1 MQQKLINIDILESE
15 IKKNNISN
23 GYIFCG
29 LDEELIKISINS
41 IIDNVIEKDF
51 LDLNLIRLDGLE
63 TSFEEIENACETLPF
78 FGDKKVVVVYRANF
92 LKEKPDKDG
101 VKTYTEILKYIKD
114 LPPHTILI
122 MYYLFNDKRD
132 TPKKNKKLG
141 VLDKY
146 VKVVHCDKLK
156 KDKYYKKVE
165 DLFKDKGRPIGKIQ
179 LRYFADKVQN
189 NFDIIKREVDKLDCY
204 AFGREITKEDIDKLI
219 QNKSE
224 DDIFDLV
231 EYISIRKIEQALD
244 LLDELLFK
252 ADQHM
257 LIVSSIGNH
266 FRRLYE
272 FRVYLSQGKKL
283 DFFMSKYKLPQF
295 VCEKLANQA
304 SKFSIKQLNE
314 LIKICVDTELK
325 LKSSA
330 SEKQMEMEL
339 MLFKKFMVK

>member
-1 MQQKLINIDILESE
+1 MINIDILDGE
-15 IKKNNISN
+15 IKKNDISN

-29 LDEELIKISINS
+29 LDEELIKISVNS
-41 IIDNVIEKDF
+41 IINKVVEKDF
-51 LDLNLIRLDGLE
+51 LDLNLIKLDGL
-63 TSFEEIENACETLPF
+63 TTTFEDIENACETLPF

-101 VKTYTEILKYIKD
+101 AKTYTEILKYIKD
-114 LPPHTILI
+114 LPSHTVLI

-132 TPKKNKKLG
+132 TPKKNKKLTT
-141 VLDKY
+141 LDKY

-156 KDKYYKKVE
+156 KDRYYKKVE
-165 DLFKDKGRPIGKIQ
+165 DLFKEKGRTIGKVQ

-204 AFGREITKEDIDKLI
+204 TLGREITKEDIDKLI

-231 EYISIRKIEQALD
+231 EYISIRKVEKALD

-257 LIVSSIGNH
+257 LIISSIGSH

-272 FRVYLSQGKKL
+272 IKVYLTQGKRI
-283 DFFMSKYKLPQF
+283 DFFMSKYRLPQF
-295 VCEKLANQA
+295 VCEKLMNQA
-304 SKFSIKQLNE
+304 AKFTVKQLSE
-314 LIKICVDTELK
+314 LTRVCVDTELK
-325 LKSSA
+325 LKSSS

-339 MLFKKFMVK
+339 MLFKTFMVK

>member
-1 MQQKLINIDILESE
+1 MINIDILEGE
-15 IKKNNISN
+15 IKNNNIAN

-29 LDEELIKISINS
+29 LDEELIKISVNS
-41 IIDNVIEKDF
+41 IINKVVERDF
-51 LDLNLIRLDGLE
+51 LDLNLIKLDGL
-63 TSFEEIENACETLPF
+63 TTTFEDIENACETLPF
-78 FGDKKVVVVYRANF
+78 FGDKKVVVVYRSNF

-101 VKTYTEILKYIKD
+101 AKTYTEILKYIKD
-114 LPPHTILI
+114 LPSHTVLI

-132 TPKKNKKLG
+132 TPKKNKKLTT
-141 VLDKY
+141 LDKY

-156 KDKYYKKVE
+156 KDRYYKKVD
-165 DLFKDKGRPIGKIQ
+165 DLFKEKGRTIGKIQ

-189 NFDIIKREVDKLDCY
+189 NFDIIKREIDKLDCY
-204 AFGREITKEDIDKLI
+204 ALGREITKEDIDKLI

-231 EYISIRKIEQALD
+231 EYISIRKVEKALD

-257 LIVSSIGNH
+257 LIISSIGNH
-266 FRRLYE
+266 FRRLHE
-272 FRVYLSQGKKL
+272 IKVYLSQGKKL
-283 DFFMSKYKLPQF
+283 DFFMSKYRLPQF
-295 VCEKLANQA
+295 VCEKLMNQA
-304 SKFSIKQLNE
+304 AKFTVKQLNE
-314 LIKICVDTELK
+314 LIRVCVDTELK

-339 MLFKKFMVK
+339 MLFKTFMVK

>member
-1 MQQKLINIDILESE
+1 MINIDILDGEL
-15 IKKNNISN
+15 KKNDISN

-29 LDEELIKISINS
+29 LDEELIKTSVNS
-41 IIDNVIEKDF
+41 IINKVVEKDF
-51 LDLNLIRLDGLE
+51 LDLNLVKLDGL
-63 TSFEEIENACETLPF
+63 TSTFEDIENACETLPF

-92 LKEKPDKDG
+92 LKEKPEKDG
-101 VKTYTEILKYIKD
+101 AKTYTEILKYIKD
-114 LPPHTILI
+114 LPSHTVLI

-132 TPKKNKKLG
+132 TPKKNKKLTT
-141 VLDKY
+141 LDKY

-156 KDKYYKKVE
+156 KDRYYKKVE
-165 DLFKDKGRPIGKIQ
+165 DLFKEKGRTIGKVQ

-204 AFGREITKEDIDKLI
+204 TLGREITKEDIDKLI

-231 EYISIRKIEQALD
+231 EYISIRKVEKALD

-257 LIVSSIGNH
+257 LIISSIGSH

-272 FRVYLSQGKKL
+272 IKVYLTKGKRI
-283 DFFMSKYKLPQF
+283 DFFMSKYRLPQF
-295 VCEKLANQA
+295 VCEKLMNQA
-304 SKFSIKQLNE
+304 AKFTVKQLSE
-314 LIKICVDTELK
+314 LTGVCVGTELK
-325 LKSSA
+325 LKSSS

-339 MLFKKFMVK
+339 MLFKTFTVK